1 MHYPL
6 SLFSTFKGLKEYTIL
21 SSLPNLLVFS
31 VNTTLIQK
39 VNPSMD
45 RISSKCIDEFK
56 VPYIEIDPYCKISFQ
71 FQFKM
76 NSIIKFLYTS
86 IWQNCACNI
95 EIRKGNAEE
104 SAGKFLQNG
113 KILLSL

>member
-1 MHYPL
+1 MIRMC
-6 SLFSTFKGLKEYTIL
+6 SLVIFAIMNYENLFALISKGKIVKDEYSNIMEQH
-21 SSLPNLLVFS
+21 
-31 VNTTLIQK
+31 LIQK

-56 VPYIEIDPYCKISFQ
+56 VPKIEIDPYCKISFQ

-86 IWQNCACNI
+86 ILAKL
-95 EIRKGNAEE
+95 RM
-104 SAGKFLQNG
+104 
-113 KILLSL
+113 